1 LLVGT
6 DPVVVDEFGATKISQ
21 LVPLLALRRESRL
34 RIVLTTWTLAHL
46 EKTALALAFAE
57 DRAPSAAWRPARG
70 LASPA
75 QLTS

>member
-6 DPVVVDEFGATKISQ
+6 DPVVVDEFGATKISH
-21 LVPLLALRRESRL
+21 LVPLRRESVL
-34 RIVLTTWTLAHL
+34 RNVLATWTLADL

-57 DRAPSAAWRPARG
+57 DRAPSEAWRPARG
-70 LASPA
+70 LAPPA